1 MSISPKPRKDMAS
14 GASNLWRQISRNR
27 GLYLLV
33 LPLVIYFGVF
43 YYAPLYG
50 LQIAFKDFKPVLG
63 ITGSQWVGLKHL
75 SKFLNSFSFE
85 SLLRNTLMLSL
96 YGLVVNFPLA
106 ILLALVIHYIPGL
119 RYKKLVQTA
128 TYAPYFVST
137 VVLVGML
144 FIFFAPESG
153 MVNKLIVAL
162 GGTASDFVGSAQLFP
177 HMYVWSGVWQRIGW
191 NSIIYIA
198 ALTAVSPD
206 LHEAATVDGASKLQ
220 RVWHVDFPAILPT
233 AVIMLILDSGRIM
246 SVGYEKVYL
255 MQTSSNMLTSEIIS
269 TYVYKIGLQNAQY
282 SYASAIGFFN
292 NVVNCVLLVIVNR
305 VANRL
310 SGSGLW

>member
-1 MSISPKPRKDMAS
+1 MKAAQPLTISISRTS
-14 GASNLWRQISRNR
+14 LWRRIVRNK

-33 LPLVIYFGVF
+33 LPLVIYFAVF

-63 ITGSQWVGLKHL
+63 ITGSPFAGMKHL
-75 SKFLNSFSFE
+75 SKFLNSFSFV
-85 SLLRNTLMLSL
+85 SLLRNTLTLSL

-106 ILLALVIHYIPGL
+106 ILLALIIHYIPNL
-119 RYKKLVQTA
+119 RFKKIVQTA

-153 MVNKLIVAL
+153 MVNKVIVAL
-162 GGTASDFVGSAQLFP
+162 GGNASDFVGSASLFP

-206 LHEAATVDGASKLQ
+206 LHEAATVDGATKLQ
-220 RVWHVDFPAILPT
+220 RILHIDLPAILPT

-255 MQTSSNMLTSEIIS
+255 MQTSSNLLTSEIIS

-282 SYASAIGFFN
+282 SYAAAIGFFN
-292 NVVNCVLLVIVNR
+292 NVVNCVLLLIVNK
-305 VANRL
+305 VANKL